1 METGYAATATLS
13 RVSFLANTA
22 YNGGGVSAG
31 FEMTYTN
38 VIFAAN
44 AGQQYGGAIFNGS
57 NGATQLT
64 NVTVAGNS
72 AGYKGGAIA
81 NLTGGV
87 PSIRNSILYGNVT
100 GDGLQIYSYLAPVV
114 NDSLIEGGWVGGV
127 NIARLNP
134 RFIREPGT
142 NGSAD
147 AGDLHLQPGSP
158 ARNVGNNATCA
169 AVDRDGNARPRTVGN
184 PCDMGAYEYSGLLL
198 NVPGNRPQTDAPE
211 TGVFAAPPGDVL
223 VQAPQG
229 AVIAT
234 TELAFSAGPNAESR
248 VPEAYRSVNV
258 FSLDAWQADERVAG
272 FRFATP
278 VTLVIGYERTDLSE
292 DEAQALI
299 VRAYDMATG
308 EWTSDGIEVVAQD
321 AEARTVTVATTRTG
335 AFGLFIAP
343 LKLNARIIAS
353 GPTGTRN
360 LAAGAQVLYRVVVDN
375 PTDQPVT
382 GASLSVA
389 LPAGMIFEAWQEQGG
404 AAESNGVV
412 TLVSF
417 DLGPHSNAL
426 LAFSARTGSDPALA
440 GTTLPAVLTLNAD
453 DLAPFTERA
462 EVSLNGPVSAV
473 ADTITTTLGGAVA
486 VAVLAN
492 DLNPDASPL
501 VLAVVGAPGK
511 GRAEIV
517 GHAVVYTPDVG
528 TSGSDAFSY
537 TVQDGAFSAEGTVT
551 VWIAGRTLYLPVLGR

>member
-1 METGYAATATLS
+1 
-13 RVSFLANTA
+13 
-22 YNGGGVSAG
+22 
-31 FEMTYTN
+31 
-38 VIFAAN
+38 
-44 AGQQYGGAIFNGS
+44 
-57 NGATQLT
+57 
-64 NVTVAGNS
+64 
-72 AGYKGGAIA
+72 
-81 NLTGGV
+81 
-87 PSIRNSILYGNVT
+87 
-100 GDGLQIYSYLAPVV
+100 
-114 NDSLIEGGWVGGV
+114 
-127 NIARLNP
+127 
-134 RFIREPGT
+134 
-142 NGSAD
+142 
-147 AGDLHLQPGSP
+147 
-158 ARNVGNNATCA
+158 
-169 AVDRDGNARPRTVGN
+169 
-184 PCDMGAYEYSGLLL
+184 
-198 NVPGNRPQTDAPE
+198 
-211 TGVFAAPPGDVL
+211 
-223 VQAPQG
+223 
-229 AVIAT
+229 
-234 TELAFSAGPNAESR
+234 
-248 VPEAYRSVNV
+248 
-258 FSLDAWQADERVAG
+258 
-272 FRFATP
+272 
-278 VTLVIGYERTDLSE
+278 LSE

-511 GRAEIV
+511 GR
-517 GHAVVYTPDVG
+517 PRS
-528 TSGSDAFSY
+528 SGMRSS
-537 TVQDGAFSAEGTVT
+537 TTGRRHERLGRVQLYRAGRAFSAEGTVT
-551 VWIAGRTLYLPVLGR
+551 VDRRADAVSAGAGAIEFLEIHPTYAGYISPETSLTTASSPPSQTRWRWCRPGRTYLRRADRPRAG